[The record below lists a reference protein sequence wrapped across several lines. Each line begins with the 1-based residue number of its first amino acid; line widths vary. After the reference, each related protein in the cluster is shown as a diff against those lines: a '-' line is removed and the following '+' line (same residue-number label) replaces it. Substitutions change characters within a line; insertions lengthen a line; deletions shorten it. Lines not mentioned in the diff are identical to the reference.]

1 MAIKALLRHAFEHA
15 LNRFLSLDSQREQ
28 YLTPLNGKIIAV
40 HLLPFKETLY
50 LCPTTDSIQ
59 ILDQSPQDPD
69 PTLTG
74 SVFAFGLMGLSQQ
87 PMRSIFSGDI
97 VIEGDLHVGRKF
109 QSLFSQLDLNLEG
122 LLARYIGDQTAQSL
136 SQFFK
141 KGQHWSQDSLDTLKL
156 NLSEFLQEETRD
168 LPSAPEVE
176 IFYSQVD
183 DLRSDF
189 DRLNSRI
196 ERLQK
201 IDPQGNSWFDPNYS
215 YA

>member
-69 PTLTG
+69 TTLTG

-87 PMRSIFSGDI
+87 PMRSIFSVYGEIHLFKFSGCRATPRLLRAILMNSGVNHWFSEVADFAATTS
-97 VIEGDLHVGRKF
+97 GRI
-109 QSLFSQLDLNLEG
+109 SGSLLFS
-122 LLARYIGDQTAQSL
+122 
-136 SQFFK
+136 
-141 KGQHWSQDSLDTLKL
+141 
-156 NLSEFLQEETRD
+156 
-168 LPSAPEVE
+168 
-176 IFYSQVD
+176 
-183 DLRSDF
+183 
-189 DRLNSRI
+189 
-196 ERLQK
+196 
-201 IDPQGNSWFDPNYS
+201 
-215 YA
+215 